1 MESKRHLFVGPR
13 DLSPALTYLSTAC
26 AMSSIGLS
34 MYDYPKAAAA
44 VLVAS
49 GILDSFDGRF
59 ASRFDRDD
67 LGRTFGMEIDSI
79 SDMAA
84 FGVAPAILVLSVS
97 RMTGLPPMTI
107 LAMILACAYALAAAC
122 RLAWFGALSHAGKSH
137 GGEFRG
143 VPVTYS
149 ALVMPLLYA
158 MCVMTGATELM
169 TGGVLAVCEG
179 ILAFL
184 FVWDVPVPR
193 PPVGVLVGLSAIGI
207 ASAGV
212 LVLG

>member
-1 MESKRHLFVGPR
+1 MGSKRHLFVGPR

-34 MYDYPKAAAA
+34 MCGCPRAAAA
-44 VLVAS
+44 ILVAS

-59 ASRFDRDD
+59 ASCFDRDT
-67 LGRTFGMEIDSI
+67 LGRTFGMEVDSI

-84 FGVAPAILVLSVS
+84 FGVAPAVVIISVS
-97 RMTGLPPMTI
+97 RATLRPPLTI
-107 LAMILACAYALAAAC
+107 LAIVLACAYALAAVC
-122 RLAWFGALSHAGKSH
+122 RLAWFGALAHTGKSH
-137 GGEFRG
+137 GNEFRG

-149 ALVMPLLYA
+149 ALVIPLLYA
-158 MCVMTGATELM
+158 VCVMTGMSEPM
-169 TGGVLAVCEG
+169 TAGTLCIFEG

-184 FVWDVPVPR
+184 FVWDIPVPR

-207 ASAGV
+207 ASACV
-212 LVLG
+212 LALG